1 MLAEKIAQ
9 DAHIRTLHGRERGGG
24 EGKLNNGRRTKRILD
39 TLSMVT
45 HQEDQKSYGCKRL
58 FQVTAFNNAPPGEL
72 LEDRT
77 VGSRT
82 FEVIRVD
89 YAGPIYYRTNK
100 SRGSKVYMLLF
111 LFSLTRAV
119 HIQALQNQTTN
130 EFIRALNLFITR
142 RGRPPKIY
150 SDNALLQSG

>member
-1 MLAEKIAQ
+1 
-9 DAHIRTLHGRERGGG
+9 
-24 EGKLNNGRRTKRILD
+24 
-39 TLSMVT
+39 MVT

>member
-1 MLAEKIAQ
+1 MLAEKIVQ
-9 DAHIRTLHGRERGGG
+9 DAHIRTLHGRERGE

-39 TLSMVT
+39 TFSMAT

-89 YAGPIYYRTNK
+89 YAEPIYYRTNK
-100 SRGSKVYMLLF
+100 SRGSKVYVAF
-111 LFSLTRAV
+111 F
-119 HIQALQNQTTN
+119 IQ
-130 EFIRALNLFITR
+130 LNLSSSYTSSSK
-142 RGRPPKIY
+142 PN
-150 SDNALLQSG
+150 DQ